1 VWVTGS
7 GAELAAVEY
16 RPSAY
21 SNPMRVILRGPL
33 GYRSRLLTEDIAG
46 GRLQLLLET
55 RVVYPVDRYLY
66 QPAALLALVI
76 AERVRAFQSG
86 RLSSYL
92 LYMMVALILALSLV
106 PILS

>member
-7 GAELAAVEY
+7 GAELSAVQY

-33 GYRSRLLTEDIAG
+33 GYRTRLVAAG
-46 GRLQLLLET
+46 EVNGREQYSLQTSVVVAVERYVYGPVT
-55 RVVYPVDRYLY
+55 R
-66 QPAALLALVI
+66 LALAI
-76 AERVRAFQSG
+76 AERVRATQSG

-92 LYMMVALILALSLV
+92 LYMLVAVIVALTLV
-106 PILS
+106 PILH